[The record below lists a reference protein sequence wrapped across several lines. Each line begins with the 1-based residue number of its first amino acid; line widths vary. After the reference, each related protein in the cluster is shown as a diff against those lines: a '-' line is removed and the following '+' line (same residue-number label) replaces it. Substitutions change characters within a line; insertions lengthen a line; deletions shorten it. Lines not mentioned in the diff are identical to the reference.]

1 MTWLG
6 HSSLL
11 IQMHGM
17 NILIDPIFSQR
28 SSPISFMGPKRFS
41 EPPLT
46 IEELPEIDIV
56 IISHDHYDH
65 LDMKSIKELDSKVDK
80 YIVPLGVNKHL
91 ERWNIDKSKIKD
103 MAWWEEI
110 EINGLTIDCN
120 PARHFSNRRGFNI
133 DSTLYAS
140 WVLKDENYQIY
151 ESGDGGFVEAS
162 EKTETEAITPKIG
175 ETVDLSNY
183 KDYQE
188 RWWRDIE
195 S

>member
-1 MTWLG
+1 
-6 HSSLL
+6 
-11 IQMHGM
+11 M

-46 IEELPEIDIV
+46 IEELSEIDIV

-91 ERWNIDKSKIKD
+91 ERWNIDESKIKD

-188 RWWRDIE
+188 KWWRDIE